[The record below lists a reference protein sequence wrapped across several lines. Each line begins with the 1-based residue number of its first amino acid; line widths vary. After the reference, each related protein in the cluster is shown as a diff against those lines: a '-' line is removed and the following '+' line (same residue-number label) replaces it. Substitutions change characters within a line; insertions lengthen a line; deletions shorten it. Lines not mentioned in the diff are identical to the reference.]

1 MCEIC
6 FIRRKSESTESV
18 ADFVTTAGAVGNG
31 TQDLRT
37 RHAVSDNKRKSGLGM
52 PSPYIPEREQI
63 QDRKAGL
70 KRKKENGKLRTLHA
84 ASLPLTAHRSPAP
97 RKGGGDYSRVSGHTG
112 STSHYVRA
120 SHRSV
125 LPSQGTDGHSVH
137 LLKGLVRPYR
147 GGYGEGSYH

>member
-1 MCEIC
+1 MCETC

-97 RKGGGDYSRVSGHTG
+97 RKGGGDYSRVSGQAVHHTPSARRTG
-112 STSHYVRA
+112 VCSPHKAQMDISPSSKRP
-120 SHRSV
+120 RSP
-125 LPSQGTDGHSVH
+125 L
-137 LLKGLVRPYR
+137 
-147 GGYGEGSYH
+147 YGRE

>member
-52 PSPYIPEREQI
+52 PSPYIPERKQI
-63 QDRKAGL
+63 LIPIYRPFTGHNL
-70 KRKKENGKLRTLHA
+70 
-84 ASLPLTAHRSPAP
+84 ASMQWIPHVFAWF
-97 RKGGGDYSRVSGHTG
+97 
-112 STSHYVRA
+112 SHQKYP
-120 SHRSV
+120 V
-125 LPSQGTDGHSVH
+125 LPP
-137 LLKGLVRPYR
+137 K
-147 GGYGEGSYH
+147 E

>member
-70 KRKKENGKLRTLHA
+70 KRETENCGRCTQRPYH
-84 ASLPLTAHRSPAP
+84 SPLIRSSAP
-97 RKGGGDYSRVSGHTG
+97 RKGGGDYSRASGHIG
-112 STSHYVRA
+112 STSHSVRA